1 MSLPPLKE
9 RCLNQFGTAVSVR
22 CSKSSTE
29 SVEILSYLTLA
40 RHTVCRLSQIWH
52 FFKNLPSNS
61 LPTGKSFQSIA
72 TKFPYPGLH
81 IAVHPKAGPEKGTIK
96 ISPNKSLQSLFI
108 NAAAS
113 PKTLTSSRQV
123 GSQIHPHVGRRKIQI
138 SPPRGEQDWSNALP
152 QGQQK
157 QSNPTPCPAPPPPPA
172 PGHCFVCCGIKRC
185 IWE

>member
-1 MSLPPLKE
+1 MSKTYVPSPTK
-9 RCLNQFGTAVSVR
+9 GAVSESIWYGSFSQVQQKFDR
-22 CSKSSTE
+22 VCRNFVVLNFGSTHGVPTE
-29 SVEILSYLTLA
+29 SDLT
-40 RHTVCRLSQIWH
+40 

-157 QSNPTPCPAPPPPPA
+157 QSNPPPCPAPPPPA
-172 PGHCFVCCGIKRC
+172 GSWSLLCVL
-185 IWE
+185 WN